1 MEWNPALSANVR
13 VLPAGYRVKL
23 PADRSVESIVEVV
36 QVNYQ
41 APAAASLR
49 GASANSQQRQA
60 PRAQVIHHR
69 VQRGETII
77 QIAQRYG
84 ASVQRILQAN
94 GIRQAH
100 LVRVG
105 TMLRIPA

>member
-1 MEWNPALSANVR
+1 PALSANVR

-23 PADRSVESIVEVV
+23 PADRSVEPIVEVA

-41 APAAASLR
+41 APAAAPR
-49 GASANSQQRQA
+49 RVASAQSQQRQA
-60 PRAQVIHHR
+60 PKAQVIHHR
-69 VQRGETII
+69 VQRGETLI

-94 GIRQAH
+94 GMRQAH
-100 LVRVG
+100 LVRAG
-105 TMLRIPA
+105 TTLRIPRI